1 MEKHQEARETRIND
15 SNYSGLLH
23 LKSHLKDLKPAEQKV
38 ADYILKNVDEVI
50 YASITSLSEETGVS
64 EATIVKLC
72 QRLGYSG
79 YQELKIMLARES
91 RQESRQEKIY
101 GEINP
106 DDSLAQVKDKMFQ
119 KYQEVLGKTKS
130 LLDDRKIARIIELIG
145 ESQRLYF
152 FGFGASSLVARDAE
166 LKFTRINIPA
176 TAVDRIH
183 DQKMLSANL
192 TEKDLVFAI
201 SNSGRTREILE
212 AVDILLENNCPVV
225 AITSQAGSPLGQRAD
240 HLLLNSSKETPFRGS
255 AMASRMAQMA
265 VIDMIFLGTALE
277 NYEETNRALQR
288 TREAVQSSKV

>member
-1 MEKHQEARETRIND
+1 MSGEKDIKAFDYN
-15 SNYSGLLH
+15 NSGSLH
-23 LKSHLKDLKPAEQKV
+23 IQSYLQDLKPAEQKV

-50 YASITSLSEETGVS
+50 YASITSLSKETGVS

-91 RQESRQEKIY
+91 QQQGRQEKIY

-119 KYQEVLGKTKS
+119 KYQEVLGNTKS
-130 LLDDRKIARIIELIG
+130 LLDGRKIARIIELIG
-145 ESQRLYF
+145 KSQRLYF

-176 TAVDRIH
+176 TAVDRVH

-212 AVDILLENNCPVV
+212 AVDILQENNCPVV

-240 HLLLNSSKETPFRGS
+240 YLLLNSSKETPFRGS

-288 TREAVQSSKV
+288 THEAVQSSKD

>member
-1 MEKHQEARETRIND
+1 MERQKEAKEARIND
-15 SNYSGLLH
+15 SNYPGLLH
-23 LKSHLKDLKPAEQKV
+23 LKSHLKDLKPAEKKV
-38 ADYILKNVDEVI
+38 AEYILKNVDEVI
-50 YASITSLSEETGVS
+50 YASITSLSEKTGVS

-79 YQELKIMLARES
+79 YQELKIMLARDS
-91 RQESRQEKIY
+91 RQQNTPEKIY

-106 DDSLAQVKDKMFQ
+106 DDSLVQIKNKMFQ
-119 KYQEVLGKTKS
+119 KYQEVLGNTKS
-130 LLDDRKIARIIELIG
+130 LLDNRKIARIIELIG
-145 ESQRLYF
+145 KSQRLYF
-152 FGFGASSLVARDAE
+152 FGFGASSLGARDAE

-176 TAVDRIH
+176 TAVDRVH

-212 AVDILLENNCPVV
+212 AVEILKENSCPVV
-225 AITSQAGSPLGQRAD
+225 AITSQAGSPLGQKAD
-240 HLLLNSSKETPFRGS
+240 YLLLNSSKETPFRGS

-277 NYEETNRALQR
+277 NYEETNKALQR